1 MEERPLRQS
10 EHHGLS
16 DHQMTEEEIT
26 ASVISRLGGWIQH
39 SGGPCPVPGK
49 KVFVVLRSGRKRN
62 FVDASRYIW
71 AWDED
76 LDPSAN
82 IMSYKVLN
90 DR

>member
-49 KVFVVLRSGRKRN
+49 KVFVVLRSGSKHI
-62 FVDASRYIW
+62 FADASHYTW
-71 AWDED
+71 AWEED
-76 LDPSAN
+76 ISSSTN
-82 IMSYKVLN
+82 IMSYKVLH
-90 DR
+90 D